1 MMRAAAASTNDSA
14 FRCLKTAWCIT
25 ALDSGYIIATLENAA
40 YLGPACDVA
49 DIVITPVRLRQ
60 ATCRSGAMLLTGE
73 TLRRSGAVEIRIDD
87 QGTPVVKTA
96 YARLARPWMRH
107 RAYDWRNDNFS
118 DDLSPTGDV
127 TTQ

>member
-1 MMRAAAASTNDSA
+1 MMRAAAASANNGG
-14 FRCLKTAWCIT
+14 FQCLKTAWCVT

-73 TLRRSGAVEIRIDD
+73 TLRRSGAVEIRIDE

-96 YARLARPWMRH
+96 YESLGRPWMRH
-107 RAYDWRNDNFS
+107 RAYDWRNDSFS
-118 DDLSPTGDV
+118 DETSPLSDIGE
-127 TTQ
+127 